1 MGTFGALAF
10 YHVTMT
16 AAVRAAPADPSRA
29 IAVLTIWGAFASAIY
44 LPTAAWLVDNH
55 GWRLAMRWLVLP
67 AVVGLVL
74 SAVVAPIAAEPD
86 PDRDRPSLRS
96 IAAATVDRPGRR
108 AYTGAV
114 ALAGIAIS
122 TLLVYQVPLM
132 VSAGLPLTSAATM
145 AGVRGFAQLGGR
157 LPLTPLL
164 RLVGSRVAL
173 MLALGAIA
181 LSIGILTVAGSV
193 PIALLFAI
201 TAGFGIGAHSPLHG
215 IYAQELFDRRT
226 LGATLGLYS
235 AVMMLSGAIGPVG
248 AGWLAEATGERRWA
262 ALLMVTTA
270 VGAIALMSRAPRVRS
285 RTPSHPARGAGDAA
299 S

>member
-1 MGTFGALAF
+1 
-10 YHVTMT
+10 
-16 AAVRAAPADPSRA
+16 
-29 IAVLTIWGAFASAIY
+29 
-44 LPTAAWLVDNH
+44 
-55 GWRLAMRWLVLP
+55 MRWLVLP

-86 PDRDRPSLRS
+86 PDRNRPSLLS

-114 ALAGIAIS
+114 ALSGIAIS

-132 VSAGLPLTSAATM
+132 VSAGLPLTTAATM

-173 MLALGAIA
+173 MLAFGAIA
-181 LSIGILTVAGSV
+181 LSTGILTVAGSV

-201 TAGFGIGAHSPLHG
+201 TAGFGIGAYSPLHG

-226 LGATLGLYS
+226 LGATMGLYGS
-235 AVMMLSGAIGPVG
+235 VMMLSGAVGPVA
-248 AGWLAEATGERRWA
+248 AGWLAEATGERRWT
-262 ALLMVTTA
+262 ALLMATTA
-270 VGAIALMSRAPRVRS
+270 VGAIALMSRTPRVIS
-285 RTPSHPARGAGDAA
+285 RTPSRPARSAGDAA